1 MRYRVWFGER
11 NHLDVAWLPT
21 RLSATAIDQCAGRL
35 RGWALVRGVP
45 IAGST
50 FVSLGPASTAR
61 VCLPLQRPCRLDP
74 ETEIC
79 AEVLMGGPIA
89 VVRDVPFSGLMEHAL
104 HFADVLAPGGYR
116 GAPEYQGAFHGT
128 GLLTL
133 PLFDRPADPPG
144 ELVFEEAPARR
155 GVLHSR

>member
-11 NHLDVAWLPT
+11 SHLEVLWLPT

-35 RGWALVRGVP
+35 RGWALLRGVTT
-45 IAGST
+45 AGST
-50 FVSLGPASTAR
+50 FVSPGPDTTAR
-61 VCLPLQRPCRLDP
+61 VCLPLQRPCTPDP
-74 ETEIC
+74 ETGIG
-79 AEVLMGGPIA
+79 AGVLRGGPIA
-89 VVRDVPFSGLMEHAL
+89 VVRDVPFSALMEHAL

-133 PLFDRPADPPG
+133 PLFHTPMDPPG
-144 ELVFEEAPARR
+144 ELVFEDAPAMRR
-155 GVLHSR
+155 VLHSH